1 LDVFLGQIAIL
12 PYQFTPASW
21 APCQGQILQISS
33 TTAALFSLVGN
44 QFGGDG
50 RQTFAL
56 PNLPDPAPGMR
67 YFIAT
72 VGNLPQRS

>member
-1 LDVFLGQIAIL
+1 MDAFVGQIAIL

-21 APCQGQILQISS
+21 APCQGQIMQISTS
-33 TTAALFSLVGN
+33 TAALFSVLGT

-72 VGNLPQRS
+72 VGTIPERS

>member
-1 LDVFLGQIAIL
+1 MDPFVGLI
-12 PYQFTPASW
+12 
-21 APCQGQILQISS
+21 
-33 TTAALFSLVGN
+33 ALFPYPFIPNGWFTCDGQVLSVTDYQPLFTLIGN
-44 QFGGDG
+44 RFGGDG

-72 VGNLPQRS
+72 VGDLPQRS